1 MAAINMNDIE
11 KQIAQLALSVFAQ
24 FSQVAISDGKA
35 LATAIEQDLLT
46 AAAARARGEMTELDF
61 EIEKKD
67 LLAEAEMEKLKQEGL
82 AQVRIDQF
90 TAGVID
96 IVAKA
101 ALAAVG

>member
-11 KQIAQLALSVFAQ
+11 KQIEKLALSNFAQ
-24 FSQVAISDGKA
+24 FSQVAINDGKA
-35 LATAIEQDLLT
+35 LATAIEQDLIT

-82 AQVRIDQF
+82 AQVRIDEF